1 MFGKYLTFIALGLVM
16 LAAPAAADD
25 RLVDGVP
32 LPSDAAVATASP
44 GTALQRQWSGVWV
57 GAWGGTLKHILLVES
72 VAEDGTARVVYAVGD
87 RPGAGGKRTWLRPEG
102 IASERTLKLQGMGFS
117 VTYELSD
124 SGRLKARFQLGDNVS
139 RASMTRADLAALTKP
154 DSVIEWTR
162 GKSEFLETELIE
174 DGRPVRLEAVIFKPD
189 GAGPFPLAVVNHGS
203 TGRGR
208 DPALF
213 TQTWFAAELAD
224 FLNERGWMVAFP
236 QRRGRGRSDGLY
248 DEGFPENRKLG
259 YACDADLSLRG
270 ADRALGDV
278 DAAIAALRRRPDV
291 APTPV
296 LIGGQSRGGALAMA
310 YAGLHPA
317 QIFGVIN
324 FVGGWLGEACS
335 SAGAVNQTLFERG
348 ARYGRPTIWLYGQ
361 GDLFYSIAHSRS
373 NFAAFEKA
381 GGQGSFFEFG
391 PNPGHF
397 VFRDPDLWSGPIG
410 KYLDSL
416 ANAQAH

>member
-1 MFGKYLTFIALGLVM
+1 MFGKLLSFIVLGFM
-16 LAAPAAADD
+16 LSQPAAADD

-32 LPSDAAVATASP
+32 LPSDAQLATASP
-44 GTALQRQWSGVWV
+44 GTAVQRQWSGVWV

-72 VAEDGTARVVYAVGD
+72 VAEDGTARLVYAVGD
-87 RPGAGGKRTWLRPEG
+87 RSGAAGKRMWLRLEG
-102 IASERTLKLQGMGFS
+102 IASGHTLNLQGMGFS
-117 VTYELSD
+117 VTYELND
-124 SGRLKARFQLGDNVS
+124 SGRLKARFQLGDNIS

-154 DSVIEWTR
+154 DAVVEWTR
-162 GKSEFLETELIE
+162 AKSEFLETDLIE

-189 GAGPFPLAVVNHGS
+189 GAGPFPLAVINHGS
-203 TGRGR
+203 TGGGR
-208 DPALF
+208 DPAVAK
-213 TQTWFAAELAD
+213 QTWFAADLAD

-248 DEGFPENRKLG
+248 DEGFSEDRKLG
-259 YACDADLSLRG
+259 YTCDADISLRG
-270 ADRALGDV
+270 ADRALSEV
-278 DAAIAALRRRPDV
+278 DAAIAALRRRQDV

-296 LIGGQSRGGALAMA
+296 LIGGQSRGGVLAVA

-317 QIFGVIN
+317 QISGVIN
-324 FVGGWLGEACS
+324 FVGGWLGENCS
-335 SAGAVNQTLFERG
+335 SAGAVNQALFERG

-373 NFAAFEKA
+373 NIAAFEKA

-397 VFRDPDLWSGPIG
+397 VFRYPDLWSGPID
-410 KYLDSL
+410 KYLSSL
-416 ANAQAH
+416 ANTEAH